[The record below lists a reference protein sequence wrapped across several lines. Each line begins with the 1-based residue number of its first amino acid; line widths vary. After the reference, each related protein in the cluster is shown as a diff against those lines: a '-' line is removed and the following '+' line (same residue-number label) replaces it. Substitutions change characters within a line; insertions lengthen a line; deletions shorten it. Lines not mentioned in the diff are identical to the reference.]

1 MPLFKEGKHVTV
13 MKKTDKLVVLL
24 VYPSTTPLTTPT
36 PSLVKTSREK
46 AVVGLCQAVYLY

>member
-1 MPLFKEGKHVTV
+1 

-46 AVVGLCQAVYLY
+46 AVVGYAKLYIFIRDVN

>member
-1 MPLFKEGKHVTV
+1 MTV

-36 PSLVKTSREK
+36 PSPVKTSREK